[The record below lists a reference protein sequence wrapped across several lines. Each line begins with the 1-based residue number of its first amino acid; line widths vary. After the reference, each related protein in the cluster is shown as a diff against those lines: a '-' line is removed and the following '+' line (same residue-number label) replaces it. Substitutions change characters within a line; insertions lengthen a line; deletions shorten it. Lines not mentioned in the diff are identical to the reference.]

1 MTMVPCYQSQS
12 RQYRHEMGGAADA
25 GHLPSASGNGVEVW
39 HNAEKA
45 FGDIWSEIEGSMRAA
60 EAAHEG
66 RAADAATA
74 SMQKM
79 RPNFDGAK
87 ANCQA
92 TATGLDQQTGFQKE
106 AFMAIPKQG
115 ESLENGRPVQIDP
128 PQKGWVE
135 DWGLDDNA
143 LTGWMSDYEERQED
157 FTATNDR
164 AVMAMERYDSQTQ
177 GVIDGLPREGQPPPP
192 PPPQQSNNTYQS
204 ADSQFGN
211 STMSTPST
219 PASSSS
225 SWASSTPTAA
235 PTASAPSSG
244 GVPAGSGSAW
254 ASSPAPA
261 PSTGLPPGT
270 VRGPDG
276 TLYRQDPK
284 TGQWMRQNPYN
295 GRWAVA
301 PKGPGGVGGGA
312 GGAGARGGM
321 PGAGSGMGAR
331 GGMAG
336 GVGGGAGAAGGS
348 GGGSQLGAGGRA
360 GTGMPGSGGGGAAGG
375 AAAGGAGGAGGARG
389 GAGGAMGGAGAR
401 GAGGGQGDEQEH
413 DRPSWLLENDDVFT
427 NDMKKVAPP
436 VFGAPDEEQGR

>member
-1 MTMVPCYQSQS
+1 MVPCYQSQS
-12 RQYRHEMGGAADA
+12 RQYRHEMGGTADA
-25 GHLPSASGNGVEVW
+25 GNLPSPSGSGVEVW
-39 HNAEKA
+39 HNAEKV
-45 FGDIWSEIEGSMRAA
+45 FGDIWSEIEGAMRSA

-66 RAADAATA
+66 RAADAANA
-74 SMQKM
+74 SMEKM

-87 ANCQA
+87 ASCDA
-92 TATGLDQQTGFQKE
+92 TAAGLNQQADYQANAFDALPKE
-106 AFMAIPKQG
+106 G

-157 FTATNDR
+157 FTSTNDR

-177 GVIDGLPREGQPPPP
+177 GVIDGLPREEQPPPP
-192 PPPQQSNNTYQS
+192 PPSEPPPSSNHKS

-211 STMSTPST
+211 STLSTPGT

-225 SWASSTPTAA
+225 SSVSSTPTAS
-235 PTASAPSSG
+235 PSAPAGSPG

-254 ASSPAPA
+254 ASPTPTPG
-261 PSTGLPPGT
+261 PSTGTPRGT

-301 PKGPGGVGGGA
+301 PNGPGGA
-312 GGAGARGGM
+312 GGAGARGT

-336 GVGGGAGAAGGS
+336 GGGAGGAS
-348 GGGSQLGAGGRA
+348 GGSQLGAGGRA
-360 GTGMPGSGGGGAAGG
+360 GTGMPGAGGGAAGG
-375 AAAGGAGGAGGARG
+375 GTAAGAGGGAGGAGGRGGGAAPMGGARG
-389 GAGGAMGGAGAR
+389 G
-401 GAGGGQGDEQEH
+401 GGGQGDEQEH

-427 NDMKKVAPP
+427 NDMDKVAPP
-436 VFGAPDEEQGR
+436 VFGAPEEGQGR